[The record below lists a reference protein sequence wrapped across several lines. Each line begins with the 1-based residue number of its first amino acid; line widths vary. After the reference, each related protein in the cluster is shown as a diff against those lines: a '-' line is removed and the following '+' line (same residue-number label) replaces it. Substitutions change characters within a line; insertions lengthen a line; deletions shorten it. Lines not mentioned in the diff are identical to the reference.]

1 MKQVKKIFAI
11 MLSMCLAISMMFSA
25 VSVNAARKPKAPATK
40 LTKDYKSSFCV
51 GDEAVIR
58 IENIKGSASALKWNI
73 SNPNIGSISERGKY
87 KNNGRECMYI
97 VIKCNKAGTS
107 KVTAI
112 DKGKKYTCSIRVKPL
127 KLNYTKKTIKRGQK
141 FTLKAINTSK
151 ISCFHFYVSG
161 YGYNDIDG
169 TVSENSVIDCK
180 PGKAY
185 NQLVVTGK
193 NKGTTYITVGI
204 SGSPIKLTCKVTV
217 K

>member
-25 VSVNAARKPKAPATK
+25 VSVNAARKPKVPATK

-141 FTLKAINTSK
+141 FTLKAINASK
-151 ISCFHFYVSG
+151 VSDL
-161 YGYNDIDG
+161 YFAVSDDYPNCDG
-169 TVSENSVIDCK
+169 SESNIVDSK
-180 PGKAY
+180 QGK
-185 NQLVVTGK
+185 T
-193 NKGTTYITVGI
+193 
-204 SGSPIKLTCKVTV
+204 
-217 K
+217 

>member
-25 VSVNAARKPKAPATK
+25 VSVNAARKPKVPATK

-58 IENIKGSASALKWNI
+58 IENLKGSASALKWNI
-73 SNPNIGSISERGKY
+73 SNTNIGSISYSGKY
-87 KNNGRECMYI
+87 KRNGYECMYI
-97 VIKCNKAGTS
+97 VIKCNKVGTS

-127 KLNYTKKTIKRGQK
+127 KLNYTQKTIKRGQK
-141 FTLKAINTSK
+141 FTLKAVNASK
-151 ISCFHFYVSG
+151 IS
-161 YGYNDIDG
+161 DIWFD
-169 TVSENSVIDCK
+169 TKDSNVIYCEPSVKTHNHMVI
-180 PGKAY
+180 
-185 NQLVVTGK
+185 TGK
-193 NKGTTYITVGI
+193 NKGTVYVTVG
-204 SGSPIKLTCKVTV
+204 SGSSIELVCKVTV

>member
-25 VSVNAARKPKAPATK
+25 VSVNAARKPKVPATK
-40 LTKDYKSSFCV
+40 LTKDYKSSFCI

-58 IENIKGSASALKWNI
+58 IENLKGSASALKWNI
-73 SNPNIGSISERGKY
+73 SNTNIGSISYSGKY
-87 KNNGRECMYI
+87 KRNGYECMYI

-141 FTLKAINTSK
+141 FTLKAINASK
-151 ISCFHFYVSG
+151 VSDL
-161 YGYNDIDG
+161 YFDASDDYPNCDG
-169 TVSENSVIDCK
+169 SESNIVDFKSGKTRNQIVI
-180 PGKAY
+180 
-185 NQLVVTGK
+185 TGK
-193 NKGTTYITVGI
+193 NKGTTYVIVGT
-204 SGSPIKLTCKVTV
+204 GSSSEVVCKVTV

>member
-25 VSVNAARKPKAPATK
+25 VSVNAARKPKVPATK

-127 KLNYTKKTIKRGQK
+127 KLNYTKKTIKKGQK
-141 FTLKAINTSK
+141 FTLKAINVSK
-151 ISCFHFYVSG
+151 VSCFYFDVP
-161 YGYNDIDG
+161 GYNDFDG
-169 TVSENSVIDCK
+169 STSNRVIDYK
-180 PGKAY
+180 SGKAN
-185 NQLVVTGK
+185 NQMVITGK
-193 NKGTTYITVGI
+193 NKGTTYVTVGM
-204 SGSPIKLTCKVTV
+204 SGSSIKVVCKVTV

>member
-25 VSVNAARKPKAPATK
+25 VSVNAARKPKVPATK

-58 IENIKGSASALKWNI
+58 MEYLKGSASALKWNI
-73 SNPNIGSISERGKY
+73 SNTNVGSISYSGKY
-87 KNNGRECMYI
+87 KSNGRECMYI

-141 FTLKAINTSK
+141 FTLKAINASK
-151 ISCFHFYVSG
+151 VSDL
-161 YGYNDIDG
+161 YFDASDDYPNCDG
-169 TVSENSVIDCK
+169 SESNIVDFKSGKTRNQIVI
-180 PGKAY
+180 
-185 NQLVVTGK
+185 TGK
-193 NKGTTYITVGI
+193 NKGTTYVIVGT
-204 SGSPIKLTCKVTV
+204 GSSSEVVCKVTV

>member
-25 VSVNAARKPKAPATK
+25 VSVNAARKPKVPATK

-58 IENIKGSASALKWNI
+58 IENLKGSASALKWNI

-87 KNNGRECMYI
+87 KSNGRECMYI

-112 DKGKKYTCSIRVKPL
+112 DNGKKYTCSVSVKAP
-127 KLNYTKKTIKRGQK
+127 KLNYTKKTIKKGQK
-141 FTLKAINTSK
+141 FVLKATNANILSD
-151 ISCFHFYVSG
+151 VSFDMS
-161 YGYNDIDG
+161 N
-169 TVSENSVIDCK
+169 EN
-180 PGKAY
+180 
-185 NQLVVTGK
+185 VVTFKVGSISPKTVNQVTVVGK
-193 NKGTTYITVGI
+193 QKGTSDVYVFVNG
-204 SGSPIKLTCKVTV
+204 KRLECKVTV

>member
-25 VSVNAARKPKAPATK
+25 VSVNAARKPKVPATK

-58 IENIKGSASALKWNI
+58 IENLKGSASALKWNI
-73 SNPNIGSISERGKY
+73 SNTNVGSISYSGKY
-87 KNNGRECMYI
+87 KSNGRECMYI

-141 FTLKAINTSK
+141 FTLKAINVSK
-151 ISCFHFYVSG
+151 VSDLFFDASDD
-161 YGYNDIDG
+161 YPNCDG
-169 TVSENSVIDCK
+169 SESNIVDFKSGKTKNQMVI
-180 PGKAY
+180 
-185 NQLVVTGK
+185 TGK
-193 NKGTTYITVGI
+193 NKGTTYVIVGTGP
-204 SGSPIKLTCKVTV
+204 SSEVVCKVTV